1 MKRLAYLFSILAV
14 LAFALAGM
22 SSNATAQTTVGPS
35 GGESE
40 DGPQL
45 PYVPAGWTAHPPHI
59 VVGNPNM
66 SSSPTG
72 LSPATIKSA
81 YSFPTSNSAGAG
93 QTIAIVDAYNDPTA
107 ENDLNV
113 FSSYYGL
120 PACTTANG
128 CFSKVNQTGGA
139 SYPRNNGGW
148 AQEISLDIEWAHAI
162 APGAHILLVEA
173 KTNSFANLMTAED
186 YATGHASYVSNS
198 WGGSEFSGENTYDS
212 HFNNS
217 GVSYFVSSGDNGHAA
232 EYPTSSPYVISI
244 GGTTLHFSGGNF
256 SSETAWS
263 GSGGGISAYENA
275 NPAQVGCTF
284 CNGKRGVPDVSLD
297 ADPNSGVSI
306 YDSTAYQGYVNWFTI
321 GGTSASSPM
330 WAAVSADG
338 GAVVNAA
345 RIYGDASSNFRDITS
360 GSNGTCGTLCQATT
374 GYDNVTGRGSAL
386 GTP

>member
-1 MKRLAYLFSILAV
+1 MKRLAYLFSLLAV
-14 LAFALAGM
+14 LAFALAGIT
-22 SSNATAQTTVGPS
+22 SNAAAQTGPS
-35 GGESE
+35 AGSGNSD

-45 PYVPAGWTAHPPHI
+45 PYVPVGWTAHAPHI
-59 VVGNPNM
+59 PVANTGM
-66 SSSPTG
+66 ASSPSG
-72 LSPATIKSA
+72 LSPATVKSA
-81 YSFPTSNSAGAG
+81 YNFPTSNSAGSG
-93 QTIAIVDAYNDPTA
+93 KTIAIVDAYNDPNA

-120 PACTTANG
+120 PSCTTANG
-128 CFSKVNQTGGA
+128 CFSKVNQTGGS

-148 AQEISLDIEWAHAI
+148 GQEISLDIEWAHAI

-173 KTNSFANLMTAED
+173 KTASFANLMTAED
-186 YATGHASYVSNS
+186 YASSHANYVSNS

-212 HFNNS
+212 HFSHS
-217 GVSYFVSSGDNGHAA
+217 GVSYFVSSGDSGHGA
-232 EYPTSSPYVISI
+232 EYPASSPKVVAV

-263 GSGGGISAYENA
+263 GSGGGVSSYETANSA
-275 NPAQVGCTF
+275 QTGCGS
-284 CNGKRGVPDVSLD
+284 CGGRRGVPDVSLD

-306 YDSTAYQGYVNWFTI
+306 YDSYAYQGYVDWFTI

-338 GAVVNAA
+338 GALVNAS
-345 RIYGDASSNFRDITS
+345 RVYGDASSHFRDITS
-360 GSNGTCGTLCQATT
+360 GSNGSCGSDCQAHS
-374 GYDNVTGRGSAL
+374 GYDLVTGRGSAL